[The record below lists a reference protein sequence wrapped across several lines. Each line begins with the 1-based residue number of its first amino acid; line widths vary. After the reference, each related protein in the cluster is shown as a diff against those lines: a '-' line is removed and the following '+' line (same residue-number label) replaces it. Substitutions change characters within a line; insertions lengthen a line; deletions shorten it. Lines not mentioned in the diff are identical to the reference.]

1 MDSLIIKDL
10 EIYANHGLYNEEK
23 VLGQKFLIS
32 IKVDYNMKEVATEK
46 NLEKSIDYGI
56 LSHEIKEL
64 FENESEDLIETCGY
78 KILDHIFKKYKIA
91 KEVEVSIKKPWAPIN
106 LPLDSAEIIIKRKMR
121 NYFISIGTNMG
132 NKEKNIDDALDM
144 IRENARIVKESSR
157 ISTKAWGLEDQDDF
171 LNMAIEVESYEEPE
185 DFLKILQNIENKLG
199 RVRKIKWGPRLIDLD
214 ILFINDEVIYT
225 EDLKI
230 PHPYIEQRD
239 FVLDPLNEI
248 APFFVH
254 PVLKKS
260 IMNIVSEKGKEVI
273 N

>member
-1 MDSLIIKDL
+1 MDSLIIKNL
-10 EIYANHGLYNEEK
+10 EIYANHGLYSEEK

-32 IKVDYNMKEVATEK
+32 IRVDYNMKEVATEK
-46 NLEKSIDYGI
+46 NLRKSIDYGK

-64 FENESEDLIETCGY
+64 FENETEDLIETCGY
-78 KILDHIFKKYKIA
+78 KILEYIFKNYKIA
-91 KEVEVSIKKPWAPIN
+91 REVEVSIKKPWAPIN

-132 NKEKNIDDALDM
+132 DKEKNISDALNM
-144 IRENARIVKESSR
+144 IREKANIINESSR
-157 ISTKAWGLEDQDDF
+157 ITTKAWGLTDQDDF

-185 DFLKILQNIENKLG
+185 DFLKILQNIEDELG

-214 ILFINDEVIYT
+214 ILFVDDEVIYT
-225 EDLKI
+225 KDLKV

-254 PVLKKS
+254 PVLNKS
-260 IMNIVSEKGKEVI
+260 IMNIVSDRKKEVI